1 MFYPLSLALGLRY
14 TRAQQKNH
22 FISFIS
28 LISLLGIALGV
39 MVLITVLSVMN
50 GFDREIKNRILE
62 MVPQVT
68 LTGPSGQ
75 LSDWQNL
82 AQALVGQ
89 DHVVAAAPFVQ
100 GQAMITGASSNP
112 GFVELNGIDPALQ
125 SAVSPIA
132 SKMTLGQLSSLAPH
146 QFHIILGQ
154 ALAEELGVTL
164 GDKVTVY
171 VPQSNFSP
179 AGIMP
184 RVKQFTVSGI
194 FVTGYQFDSSY
205 ALVNLQDA
213 AALLQLGQNV
223 SGLQLK
229 LTDLFLAEQVSAD
242 LNMAMPNLMAYTWIS
257 QNANFFAALTM
268 EKVMMF
274 LILTLIIA
282 VAAFN
287 MLASLVMLVTDKKA
301 DIAILK
307 TMGLSTRQI
316 MAVFMIQGTIIGC
329 LGTVLGVILG
339 VVLSWNVTRLV
350 NEIQALFHVQFLS
363 ANVYYI
369 DFLPSYLEWSN
380 VILIGF
386 LALLMSFLATLYPA
400 YKASRINPAEA
411 LRYE

>member
-14 TRAQQKNH
+14 TRAQRKNH

-28 LISLLGIALGV
+28 LISLFGIALGV

-68 LTGPSGQ
+68 VTGPGGQ
-75 LSDWQNL
+75 LSNWQDL
-82 AQALVGQ
+82 QKALVGQ
-89 DHVVAAAPFVQ
+89 DHIVAAAPFVQ

-112 GFVELNGIDPALQ
+112 GFVELDGVDPDLQ
-125 SAVSPIA
+125 SSVSPIA
-132 SKMTLGQLSSLAPH
+132 SKMVLGRFSSLAPH

-154 ALAEELGVTL
+154 TLAQGLGVTL

-179 AGIMP
+179 VGIMP
-184 RVKQFTVSGI
+184 RVKQFTVTGI

-205 ALVNLQDA
+205 ALVNMQDA
-213 AALLQLGQNV
+213 GALLQLGQNV

-229 LTDLFLAEQVSAD
+229 LTDLFLAQSVSED
-242 LNMAMPNLMAYTWIS
+242 LSIALPNLMSYTWIS
-257 QNANFFAALTM
+257 QNANFFAALNM
-268 EKVMMF
+268 EKLMMF

-307 TMGLSTRQI
+307 TMGLSTKQI
-316 MAVFMIQGTIIGC
+316 MAIFMIQGTVIGC
-329 LGTVLGVILG
+329 LGTLLGLILG
-339 VVLSWNVTRLV
+339 VLLSWNVTDLV
-350 NEIQALFHVQFLS
+350 NDIQNIFHVQFLS
-363 ANVYYI
+363 ASVYYI

-380 VILIGF
+380 VILIS
-386 LALLMSFLATLYPA
+386 LMAMVMSFLATLYPA

>member
-1 MFYPLSLALGLRY
+1 MFYPLSVALGLRY
-14 TRAQQKNH
+14 TRAQRKNH

-28 LISLLGIALGV
+28 LISLFGIALGV

-68 LTGPSGQ
+68 VTGLGGQ
-75 LSDWQNL
+75 LSDWQDL
-82 AQALVGQ
+82 EKALVGQ
-89 DHVVAAAPFVQ
+89 EHIVAAAPFVQ

-112 GFVELNGIDPALQ
+112 GFVELDGVDPNLQ

-132 SKMTLGQLSSLAPH
+132 SKMTLGTFSSLVPH

-154 ALAEELGVTL
+154 ALAQGLGVTL

-179 AGIMP
+179 VGMMP
-184 RVKQFTVSGI
+184 RVKQFTVTGI

-205 ALVNLQDA
+205 ALVNMQDA

-229 LTDLFLAEQVSAD
+229 LTDLFLAEQVSNE
-242 LNMAMPNLMAYTWIS
+242 LNIALPNLTSYTWIS
-257 QNANFFAALTM
+257 QNANFFAALNM
-268 EKVMMF
+268 EKLMMF

-316 MAVFMIQGTIIGC
+316 MGIFMIQGSVIGC
-329 LGTVLGVILG
+329 FGTLLGLILG
-339 VVLSWNVTRLV
+339 VVLSWNVTSLV
-350 NEIQALFHVQFLS
+350 NEIQNLFHVQFLS
-363 ANVYYI
+363 SSVYYI

-380 VILIGF
+380 VILIC
-386 LALLMSFLATLYPA
+386 LMAIVMSFLATLYPA
-400 YKASRINPAEA
+400 YKASRINPVEA

>member
-1 MFYPLSLALGLRY
+1 MFYPLSVALGLRY
-14 TRAQQKNH
+14 TRAQRKNH

-28 LISLLGIALGV
+28 LISLFGIALGV

-68 LTGPSGQ
+68 VTGPGGQ
-75 LSDWQNL
+75 LSDWQDL
-82 AQALVGQ
+82 AKALVGQ

-100 GQAMITGASSNP
+100 GQAMITGTSSNP
-112 GFVELNGIDPALQ
+112 GFVELDGVDPNLQ

-132 SKMTLGQLSSLAPH
+132 SKMTLGTFSSLAPH

-154 ALAEELGVTL
+154 TLAQGLGVTL

-179 AGIMP
+179 VGMMP
-184 RVKQFTVSGI
+184 RVKQFTVTGI

-205 ALVNLQDA
+205 ALVNMQDA
-213 AALLQLGQNV
+213 GALLQLGQNV

-229 LTDLFLAEQVSAD
+229 LTDLFLAEQVSND
-242 LNMAMPNLMAYTWIS
+242 LNIALPNLMSYTWIS
-257 QNANFFAALTM
+257 QNANFFAALNM
-268 EKVMMF
+268 EKLMMF

-307 TMGLSTRQI
+307 TMGLSTKQI
-316 MAVFMIQGTIIGC
+316 MGIFMIQGTVIGC
-329 LGTVLGVILG
+329 FGTLLGLVLGVL
-339 VVLSWNVTRLV
+339 LSWNVTSLV
-350 NEIQALFHVQFLS
+350 NAIQNLFHVQFLS
-363 ANVYYI
+363 ASVYYI

-380 VILIGF
+380 VILICVM
-386 LALLMSFLATLYPA
+386 ALLMSFLATLYPA
-400 YKASRINPAEA
+400 YKASRINPVEA

>member
-14 TRAQQKNH
+14 TRAQRKNH

-28 LISLLGIALGV
+28 LISLFGIALGV

-50 GFDREIKNRILE
+50 GFDREIKTRILE

-68 LTGPSGQ
+68 VTGPGGQ
-75 LSDWQNL
+75 LSDWQSL
-82 AQALVGQ
+82 QQALIGQ
-89 DHVVAAAPFVQ
+89 DHILAAAPFVQ
-100 GQAMITGASSNP
+100 GQAMITGVSSNP
-112 GFVELNGIDPALQ
+112 GFVELDGIDPVMQ
-125 SAVSPIA
+125 SNVSPIA

-146 QFHIILGQ
+146 QFNIVLGQ
-154 ALAEELGVTL
+154 ALAQGLGVTV

-171 VPQSNFSP
+171 VPPSHFSP
-179 AGIMP
+179 LGMLP
-184 RVKQFTVSGI
+184 RVKQFTVTGI

-205 ALVNLQDA
+205 ALVNIQDA

-229 LTDLFLAEQVSAD
+229 LTDLFLAEQVSQD
-242 LNMAMPNLMAYTWIS
+242 LSLALPNFISYTWIS
-257 QNANFFAALTM
+257 QNANFFAALNM
-268 EKVMMF
+268 EKLMMF

-316 MAVFMIQGTIIGC
+316 MAIFMIQGTVIGG
-329 LGTVLGVILG
+329 LGTLVGLILG
-339 VVLSWNVTRLV
+339 VLLSWNVTRLV
-350 NEIQALFHVQFLS
+350 NAIQNLFHVQFLS
-363 ANVYYI
+363 ASVYYI

-380 VILIGF
+380 VILIC
-386 LALLMSFLATLYPA
+386 LMALVMSFLATLYPA
-400 YKASRINPAEA
+400 YKASRINPVEA